1 MLAIWKWNLSQ
12 LARRIWVPIA
22 LYATLGVV
30 TSVATLALK
39 PLVPA
44 DLAGRIGA
52 EAVSTLLQILA
63 SSMLAVT
70 TFSLSIMTAAFGSAA
85 SGATPRA
92 IALLKD
98 DRVTQRVLAT
108 FMGAFLFSLSGLIG
122 LQTGIYEA
130 SGRVI
135 LFVVTLAVLAAVV
148 FQLVRWIGHLAD
160 YGRLSDTIGRVEAAA
175 AASLSARMAQPFLG
189 GRRLIPGVEADLG
202 APILAE
208 ATGYV
213 QVIDMAG
220 LNDLA
225 QAAGVELALCA
236 LPGSFVHPGV
246 PLLRLRVG
254 ARVGANMGASV
265 GAGADVGVDAE
276 RLAALRRRFVIAP
289 ARNFEQDPRFGVLAL
304 TEIASRALSPA
315 VNDPGTAIDILGRH
329 LRILALWHERAEAE
343 VAFPALW
350 VPPLRLSDLMTDAFA
365 AIARDGAGLIEVQIR
380 LQKTLA
386 GLVAQAPWV
395 FGPDAQRLSDRALR
409 LAEAALVLEED
420 RDALRL
426 LAAEVAAA
434 ATGAAAGPV
443 FGATTGAAAPRSA

>member
-1 MLAIWKWNLSQ
+1 MVAIWKWNLSQ
-12 LARRIWVPIA
+12 WARRIWVPIA
-22 LYATLGVV
+22 LYAALGVV
-30 TSVATLALK
+30 TALATLALK

-52 EAVSTLLQILA
+52 EAVSVILQILA

-70 TFSLSIMTAAFGSAA
+70 TFSLSIMTSAFGAAA

-92 IALLKD
+92 TALLMD

-108 FMGAFLFSLSGLIG
+108 FMGAFVFSLAGLIG
-122 LQTGIYEA
+122 LQTGIYEV

-160 YGRLSDTIGRVEAAA
+160 YGRLGDTIGRVEAAA
-175 AASLSARMAQPFLG
+175 AGSLSARMAQPFLG
-189 GRRLIPGVEADLG
+189 GRRLTPGLEADLG
-202 APILAE
+202 APVMAE

-225 QAAGVELALCA
+225 QTEGLVLALTA

-246 PLLRLRVG
+246 PLLRLLPG
-254 ARVGANMGASV
+254 ARPGAETQV
-265 GAGADVGVDAE
+265 
-276 RLAALRRRFVIAP
+276 ALRRRFVIAP

-329 LRILALWHERAEAE
+329 LRILALWQERAEAE
-343 VAFPALW
+343 VAFPALL

-395 FGPDAQRLSDRALR
+395 FGPDARRLSDRALR

-420 RDALRL
+420 RAALRL

-434 ATGAAAGPV
+434 ASGGAAA
-443 FGATTGAAAPRSA
+443 ARSA